1 MPMKTLDRLE
11 LALCLAVPFSGLA
24 LIACG
29 GERGAEPEEIRE
41 ALDEVVVP
49 IVDDT
54 SAALQFLD
62 DSSVLASLD
71 GSLGGSDVARAWGG
85 SAGSDMESPEPEPPE
100 EEEVDPNA
108 PTAGEEL
115 ARFLREVIF
124 TEDNHEGD
132 GVYRI
137 RGRDVCTEGSSLEP
151 TPVEPGDP
159 APDNEE
165 EGIAECERQVDQM
178 ELRIEVLLVDGGFD
192 ATLLVGP
199 DRAKPVKLESRD
211 DRITV
216 ISNLGAAR
224 AAIEHIASVTG
235 AEVELPDVFEGVVAA
250 SIRRDGEA
258 AATLTLSIREDVAVE
273 ATTEN
278 GTVSFHAA
286 ASEPLARLSIDAIAR
301 HLEAQANAGPLQ
313 ASMPWGMWDGESEI
327 GGTLN
332 IDLAGATGTVVLD
345 DDDAEVTLTGLG
357 LGGATSRVTLDDQV
371 IWSMDV
377 NPESGRTFDM
387 TVTPGDGRATIAI
400 EPGLHV
406 VTTIDGRPVTEAW
419 DTIDPA
425 QDGDTYE
432 IVFDGEHPTAE
443 AIDGDET
450 QEGALR
456 VVSGHLRLTATGATP
471 IEVAA
476 GECLLSSDVE
486 EGEHPS
492 LGGLASGACP

>member
-11 LALCLAVPFSGLA
+11 LTLWLSVPLSGLA
-24 LIACG
+24 LVACG

-71 GSLGGSDVARAWGG
+71 GSLGGSGVVRAWGG
-85 SAGSDMESPEPEPPE
+85 AADDDVGAPEPEPP

-108 PTAGEEL
+108 PTPGEEL
-115 ARFLREVIF
+115 AQFLREVIF
-124 TEDNHEGD
+124 TEDNYEGE
-132 GVYRI
+132 GIYRI
-137 RGRDVCTEGSSLEP
+137 RGRDVCTEGSLEP

-159 APDNEE
+159 APV
-165 EGIAECERQVDQM
+165 EGEGEGTAECERQVDQM

-199 DRAKPVKLESRD
+199 ERAKPVKLESRD

-216 ISNLGAAR
+216 ISNLAAAK

-235 AEVELPDVFEGVVAA
+235 AEVALPDVFEGVVAA

-301 HLEAQANAGPLQ
+301 HLEAQANAGPVQ

-357 LGGATSRVTLDDQV
+357 LGGATSRITLDDQV

-387 TVTPGDGRATIAI
+387 TVTPGDGRAAIAI

-406 VTTIDGRPVTEAW
+406 LTTIDGRPVTEAW
-419 DTIDPA
+419 DTVDPA

-450 QEGALR
+450 QDGALR

-471 IEVAA
+471 IDVEA

-492 LGGLASGACP
+492 LGALASGACPE